1 MFGYITIDKPELKIK
16 HFELFQCYY
25 CGLCGRL
32 QEKYTKK
39 GSFLLNYDL
48 TFLYIFLAGISEQ
61 DISFDQIRCLG
72 NPTKKKKVAL
82 HPCLDYV
89 AAANLLLGVLKMKD
103 DVSDNKSLAKKAA
116 FQIYKRQLKKA
127 TAAYSQMASQV
138 EEQLAELAK
147 LEGQKCSSIDQVA
160 DVFAKLLGELFQ
172 NSPVEAD
179 GRVLYQVGY
188 HLGRW
193 IYLIDAYDDL
203 KEDLEEGSYNPY
215 IEKYGKDAIE
225 NDKIAIKHEVEEDL
239 VYTLANGALAY
250 EMLRFYRNKDLLDNI
265 IYLGLKKKTYAVLNG
280 CNHKR
285 SRKQEHQ
292 NMRKI

>member
-16 HFELFQCYY
+16 HFELFQSYY
-25 CGLCGRL
+25 CGLCSKL
-32 QEKYTKK
+32 QERYTKK

-48 TFLYIFLAGISEQ
+48 TFLYIFLAGISEEAVE
-61 DISFDQIRCLG
+61 FGQIRCLG

-103 DVSDNKSLAKKAA
+103 DASDKKSTAKKMA

-127 TAAYSQMASQV
+127 TDSYCQMASEV
-138 EEQLAELAK
+138 EELLAELTK
-147 LEGQKCSSIDQVA
+147 LEGQKCSSIDRVA
-160 DVFAKLLGELFQ
+160 DVFAKLLGGLFQ

-179 GRVLYQVGY
+179 GRALYQVGY

-193 IYLIDAYDDL
+193 IYLVDAYDDL
-203 KEDLEEGSYNPY
+203 KEDLQQGCYNPY
-215 IEKYGKDAIE
+215 IERYGKDAIL
-225 NDKIAIKHEVEEDL
+225 NNKTTIKHEVEEDL

-265 IYLGLKKKTYAVLNG
+265 IYLGLKKKTYAVLNE
-280 CNHKR
+280 CNHKK
-285 SRKQEHQ
+285 SKKEEHQ
-292 NMRKI
+292 MMQKI

>member
-1 MFGYITIDKPELKIK
+1 M
-16 HFELFQCYY
+16 
-25 CGLCGRL
+25 
-32 QEKYTKK
+32 
-39 GSFLLNYDL
+39 
-48 TFLYIFLAGISEQ
+48 
-61 DISFDQIRCLG
+61 
-72 NPTKKKKVAL
+72 
-82 HPCLDYV
+82 
-89 AAANLLLGVLKMKD
+89 
-103 DVSDNKSLAKKAA
+103 
-116 FQIYKRQLKKA
+116 
-127 TAAYSQMASQV
+127 
-138 EEQLAELAK
+138 
-147 LEGQKCSSIDQVA
+147 
-160 DVFAKLLGELFQ
+160 
-172 NSPVEAD
+172 
-179 GRVLYQVGY
+179 
-188 HLGRW
+188 GRW